1 MDAIKFQEI
10 LDNADAFKVS
20 IGDDDYIGLF
30 DNGRIDRNKLP
41 KGWYAYDLRED
52 DNDFTELKNGIIAIN
67 HGGIFL
73 TQDKL
78 PLKEG
83 ESLCAPDFD
92 YDFDA
97 EDELKI
103 YID

>member
-41 KGWYAYDLRED
+41 KGWYAYDLREG
-52 DNDFTELKNGIIAIN
+52 DNDFTELKNGIITVN
-67 HGGIFL
+67 HGGTFL

-78 PLKEG
+78 PLREG